1 MNSLAEKAF
10 KYRIYPNEKQ
20 IVLLNKTFGCVRFI
34 YNHYLGKRIELYKA
48 EQKTMSY
55 TACSADL
62 TNLKTE
68 LEWLR
73 EVDKFALQNCL
84 RNLEDAYSNFFR
96 EIKKGNKD
104 QGFPKFKSKHDHDYS
119 YTSNFTNNNIE
130 IKAKESQYTKTGK
143 SKKQN
148 CKIKLPKLG
157 LVKIAYSKQLEGR
170 VLSAT
175 VSKTPSGKYF
185 VSVCCTDIET
195 QTLPKSDNNIGIDL
209 GIKHFAVTSN
219 GEKIKNPK
227 YLAKLEK
234 KLQREQRRLSGK
246 IKGSENWHK
255 QRVRLNRVHE
265 KISNQRTDFLQE
277 LSTKLIN
284 ENQVI
289 CLEDLKVKNMVKN
302 HSLAKSICDVS
313 WSEFERQLKY
323 KSQWTGRQVS
333 QITTYF
339 PSSQL
344 CSECGFRNSEVK
356 NLSVR
361 EWLCPKCNTRHD
373 RDVNAAKNIL
383 KEGLKQLAI

>member
-1 MNSLAEKAF
+1 MAEKAF
-10 KYRIYPNEKQ
+10 KCRIYPNEEQ
-20 IVLLNKTFGCVRFI
+20 MVLLGKTFGCVRFV
-34 YNHYLGKRIELYKA
+34 YNYYLGKRIELYKA
-48 EQKTMSY
+48 EQQSMSY

-62 TNLKTE
+62 TKLKIE

-84 RNLEDAYSNFFR
+84 RDLDDAYSNFFR
-96 EIKKGNKD
+96 EIKKGNKA

-130 IKAKESQYTKTGK
+130 IKTKERHYTATGK
-143 SKKQN
+143 FKKQN

-157 LVKIAYSKQLEGR
+157 LVKIAYSKELEGR
-170 VLSAT
+170 ILSAT
-175 VSKTPSGKYF
+175 VCKTPSGKYF
-185 VSVCCTDIET
+185 VSVCCADVGIKN
-195 QTLPKSDNNIGIDL
+195 LPESSNKIGVDL
-209 GIKHFAVTSN
+209 GIKEFAIVSN
-219 GEKIKNPK
+219 GEKIENPK

-234 KLQREQRRLSGK
+234 KLQREQRNLSAK
-246 IKGSENWHK
+246 IKGSKNWNK
-255 QRVRLNRVHE
+255 QRIKLNVVHE
-265 KISNQRTDFLQE
+265 KICNQRTDFLQKS
-277 LSTKLIN
+277 STRLIN

-302 HSLAKSICDVS
+302 HNLAKSICDVS
-313 WSEFERQLKY
+313 WSEFVRQLEY
-323 KSQWTGRQVS
+323 KSKWKNRQII
-333 QITTYF
+333 QINTFF

-344 CSECGFRNSEVK
+344 CSECGFQNIAVK

-361 EWLCPKCNTRHD
+361 EWLCPECNTQHN